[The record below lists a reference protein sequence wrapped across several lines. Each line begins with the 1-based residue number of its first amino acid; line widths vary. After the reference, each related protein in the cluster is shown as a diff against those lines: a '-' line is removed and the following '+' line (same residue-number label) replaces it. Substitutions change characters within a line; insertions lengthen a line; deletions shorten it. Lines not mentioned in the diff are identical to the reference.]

1 MGVNWYKCLRVLPI
15 IALSFFTVI
24 LSGCGSAAPRLS
36 YLALLAPFE
45 GRYREVGYD
54 LLYATRLGLS
64 DAQLPNI
71 ELLPLDDGGSVKDA
85 VDRARALA
93 LNPDVRAVLVGGVTA
108 TSPDVLAAFNTLPVV
123 TIGGWSA
130 EAADG
135 DGETFILA
143 SEPRSDQ
150 MDSDAQNITDIEIAA
165 TTDTPIRGGEIFG
178 LKQFSALRDDLDN
191 ITVITSAA
199 PPDAAFRA
207 RFLNSGMFVP
217 EPGLLTTLAY
227 DAAKLTA
234 QAIGDDHPT
243 RRVVRDR
250 LAATDYDGLNGVIRF
265 ENGYWAD
272 APIFQYTY
280 TVEGVLQPVNGE

>member
-1 MGVNWYKCLRVLPI
+1 MGVNWYERLHLLPI
-15 IALSFFTVI
+15 IALSFFTVS
-24 LSGCGSAAPRLS
+24 LSGCGTAAPRLS

-71 ELLPLDDGGSVKDA
+71 ELLPLDDGGSVQDA

-108 TSPDVLAAFNTLPVV
+108 TSPDVLAAFNNLPVV
-123 TIGGWSA
+123 VIGGWNVETA
-130 EAADG
+130 

-143 SEPRSDQ
+143 SETRSDQ
-150 MDSDAQNITDIEIAA
+150 MDSDAQSITDIEIAT
-165 TTDTPIRGGEIFG
+165 TTDTPFTGGEIFG
-178 LKQFSALRDDLDN
+178 LKQFPALRDDLDN

-250 LAATDYDGLNGVIRF
+250 LAAIDYDGLNGVIRF